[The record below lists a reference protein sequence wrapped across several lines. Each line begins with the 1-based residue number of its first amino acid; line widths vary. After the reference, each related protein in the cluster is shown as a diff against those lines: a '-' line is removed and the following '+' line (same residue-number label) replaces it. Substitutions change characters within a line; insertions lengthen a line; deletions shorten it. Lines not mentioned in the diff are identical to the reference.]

1 MITKDELN
9 QIGDLMDNRL
19 NKQLK
24 KTKQEILRAVR
35 KSQNEIIAFFSDN
48 YLELRKRVERIED
61 FLHLPPIES

>member
-48 YLELRKRVERIED
+48 YSELRKRVERIED
-61 FLHLPPIES
+61 FLHLPPLEN